1 MCIHTTPDPDAD
13 APMYLTSSTFTLVSS
28 YILVGLDFISVNM
41 RFQSLTTSNT
51 APYFPNDTSFG
62 FAAISLMNG
71 VQRPFPD
78 GKPISA

>member
-1 MCIHTTPDPDAD
+1 
-13 APMYLTSSTFTLVSS
+13 MYPKSATFHLVRS
-28 YILVGLDFISVNM
+28 YTLVGLDFISVNM

-71 VQRPFPD
+71 VQRPFPA
-78 GKPISA
+78 GKPIAA